1 MEAITPFFWATGI
14 ENTFIP
20 QERPGLRALDEYEL
34 TQHYRFWRSD
44 IDRVAELG
52 VSHIRWGIPWYRVNP
67 RPGAFEWGWI
77 DDVLD
82 HLVNKRGIQPIVD
95 LMHYGTPE
103 WLEGSFVHPDY
114 PSYVA
119 EYAHAV
125 AERYG
130 NLVRY
135 YTPLNEPTVNADRC
149 GRQGEWPPYLKGEEG
164 NVAVLLPL
172 ARGMVRTA
180 AAVRAA
186 DPDAIFVQVEAL
198 GWLWTANEALEPE
211 VERRMAHTYL
221 GLDLY
226 TGRVDE
232 SHPLWGYLRQNGASE
247 TELIELHQQAG
258 PVDILGVN
266 LYPWSGGEVVAV
278 DQHHQG
284 ELTGHHLGHVLRD
297 AWRRYQLP
305 MMITETSARRD
316 VAGRRQW
323 MDETIAAVADVRA
336 AGLPVLGYTWFPAL
350 TMIDW
355 EYRLGDAPL
364 ADYLLHLGLWD
375 SAFDADGTL
384 QRHPTP
390 LVARYRHYVT
400 QGWPRPGEGPPLGN

>member
-1 MEAITPFFWATGI
+1 MEAISFFWATGI

-135 YTPLNEPTVNADRC
+135 YTPLNEPTV
-149 GRQGEWPPYLKGEEG
+149 
-164 NVAVLLPL
+164 
-172 ARGMVRTA
+172 
-180 AAVRAA
+180 
-186 DPDAIFVQVEAL
+186 
-198 GWLWTANEALEPE
+198 
-211 VERRMAHTYL
+211 
-221 GLDLY
+221 
-226 TGRVDE
+226 
-232 SHPLWGYLRQNGASE
+232 
-247 TELIELHQQAG
+247 
-258 PVDILGVN
+258 
-266 LYPWSGGEVVAV
+266 
-278 DQHHQG
+278 
-284 ELTGHHLGHVLRD
+284 
-297 AWRRYQLP
+297 
-305 MMITETSARRD
+305 
-316 VAGRRQW
+316 
-323 MDETIAAVADVRA
+323 IAAVGKGSGR
-336 AGLPVLGYTWFPAL
+336 L
-350 TMIDW
+350 T
-355 EYRLGDAPL
+355 
-364 ADYLLHLGLWD
+364 
-375 SAFDADGTL
+375 
-384 QRHPTP
+384 
-390 LVARYRHYVT
+390 
-400 QGWPRPGEGPPLGN
+400 